1 MPAWAGQLLLPHP
14 VDGDAGELDA
24 AVDVVVGVLAG
35 LAVVHALL
43 RLPLAATL
51 LGRLLELRGVAA
63 QEKEQADHQ
72 QAADATADGDAASA
86 TDATAARAVAALS
99 EI

>member
-1 MPAWAGQLLLPHP
+1 M
-14 VDGDAGELDA
+14 
-24 AVDVVVGVLAG
+24 
-35 LAVVHALL
+35 VHALL

-86 TDATAARAVAALS
+86 TAATAARAVAALS